1 MELTS
6 IHPGVYLLYYFIMVL
21 FAFIFSDPYFVV
33 TFLVLL
39 LVLIALQGVS
49 HELKNIMRLF
59 IPLSILIMILNP
71 LLNRTGAHKIYLWSG
86 FFITYEAIAYG
97 ILMSLALLI
106 VILVFSSYNRSVSYQ
121 EMLYIFSKK
130 LPIISMI
137 IVMALRFIPL
147 INSRAIEVQKLNN
160 LKNNGIEMEMDSD
173 ESNDSEALDLDE
185 FNSNINTDY
194 DSKLVN
200 KLKSNKRVA
209 AIIKE
214 AKTLGKIMGITVS
227 WSLEES
233 MFTAKS
239 MKARGYNA
247 TERTSYLSYKFSNAD
262 FAFIALIIV
271 TVGIIIIG
279 LLHGVGMINIYPSI
293 DFKFSNLPL
302 NIYYLA
308 FIVFLL
314 PLIYLEIKERILWH
328 WLNSITSAL
337 HTWIQMGP
345 NHRSSHWT
353 TLTLKSITVTLF
365 SYADHQDAVKP
376 LCSPIWR
383 RNWCLQ
389 AEDQVKSSSMGQ
401 G

>member
-6 IHPGVYLLYYFIMVL
+6 IHPAVYLIYYFIMVL
-21 FAFIFSDPYFVV
+21 FAFIFSDPYFVL
-33 TFLVLL
+33 TFLVLIL
-39 LVLIALQGVS
+39 ILIALQGVS
-49 HELKNIMRLF
+49 SELRNILKF
-59 IPLSILIMILNP
+59 FVPLSILIIILNP
-71 LLNRTGAHKIYLWSG
+71 LLNRTGAHKIYLWPN

-160 LKNNGIEMEMDSD
+160 LKNNGIEFDSISHESND
-173 ESNDSEALDLDE
+173 NGLELGSNDSENKESEHNSDSDYSNKIDSDYSNKMDLDE
-185 FNSNINTDY
+185 FNSNWNTEY
-194 DSKLVN
+194 DSCFIN

-247 TERTSYLSYKFSNAD
+247 TERTSYLSYKYGTAD
-262 FAFIALIIV
+262 YAFLALIIV
-271 TVGIIIIG
+271 TVSIIIVG
-279 LLHGVGMINIYPSI
+279 LIHGVGMINIYPSI
-293 DFKFSNLPL
+293 DFSFSNLPF

-314 PLIYLEIKERILWH
+314 PLIYLELKERLLWH
-328 WLNSITSAL
+328 
-337 HTWIQMGP
+337 
-345 NHRSSHWT
+345 
-353 TLTLKSITVTLF
+353 
-365 SYADHQDAVKP
+365 
-376 LCSPIWR
+376 
-383 RNWCLQ
+383 
-389 AEDQVKSSSMGQ
+389 
-401 G
+401 

>member
-6 IHPGVYLLYYFIMVL
+6 IHPAVYLLYYFIMVL

-33 TFLVLL
+33 TFLILI
-39 LVLIALQGVS
+39 LVLIYLQGVS
-49 HELKNIMRLF
+49 SELKNIMKLF

-71 LLNRTGAHKIYLWSG
+71 LLNRTGAHKIYLWSN

-160 LKNNGIEMEMDSD
+160 LKNNGIEFDGEDNDKMDETD
-173 ESNDSEALDLDE
+173 NPDDSRRLDLDE

-194 DSKLVN
+194 DSKFVN
-200 KLKSNKRVA
+200 KLKSNKRIA

-247 TERTSYLSYKFSNAD
+247 TERTSYLSYKFGNAD
-262 FAFIALIIV
+262 LAFLAVIFITVAIIIV
-271 TVGIIIIG
+271 G
-279 LLHGVGMINIYPSI
+279 LLKGIGMINIYPSI
-293 DFKFSNLPL
+293 NFSFSNLPF

-314 PLIYLEIKERILWH
+314 PLIYLEIKERILW
-328 WLNSITSAL
+328 
-337 HTWIQMGP
+337 
-345 NHRSSHWT
+345 
-353 TLTLKSITVTLF
+353 
-365 SYADHQDAVKP
+365 
-376 LCSPIWR
+376 
-383 RNWCLQ
+383 RN
-389 AEDQVKSSSMGQ
+389 
-401 G
+401 

>member
-33 TFLVLL
+33 TFLILI
-39 LVLIALQGVS
+39 LVLIALQGIS
-49 HELKNIMRLF
+49 HELKNIMKLF

-160 LKNNGIEMEMDSD
+160 LKSNGIELESD
-173 ESNDSEALDLDE
+173 DE
-185 FNSNINTDY
+185 ERIDVDTFDSNINTDY
-194 DSKLVN
+194 NSKLVD
-200 KLKSNKRVA
+200 KLKSNKRIA

-262 FAFIALIIV
+262 FAFIALIII
-271 TVGIIIIG
+271 TVGIIIVG

-293 DFKFSNLPL
+293 DFRFSNLPF

-328 WLNSITSAL
+328 
-337 HTWIQMGP
+337 
-345 NHRSSHWT
+345 
-353 TLTLKSITVTLF
+353 
-365 SYADHQDAVKP
+365 
-376 LCSPIWR
+376 
-383 RNWCLQ
+383 
-389 AEDQVKSSSMGQ
+389 
-401 G
+401 

>member
-33 TFLVLL
+33 TFLVLIL
-39 LVLIALQGVS
+39 ILIALQGVS
-49 HELKNIMRLF
+49 SELKNIMKLF

-71 LLNRTGAHKIYLWSG
+71 LLNRTGAHKIYLWSN

-97 ILMSLALLI
+97 VLMSLALLI

-160 LKNNGIEMEMDSD
+160 LKNNGVEFDSD
-173 ESNDSEALDLDE
+173 ETDGNDDSYDSIESNKIDMDE

-194 DSKLVN
+194 DSKFIN

-214 AKTLGKIMGITVS
+214 AKTIGKIMGITVS

-247 TERTSYLSYKFSNAD
+247 TERTSYLSYKFGNAD
-262 FAFIALIIV
+262 YAFIALIMV

-279 LLHGVGMINIYPSI
+279 LLKGVGMINIYPSI
-293 DFKFSNLPL
+293 DFKFSNLPF

-308 FIVFLL
+308 FVLFLL

-328 WLNSITSAL
+328 
-337 HTWIQMGP
+337 
-345 NHRSSHWT
+345 
-353 TLTLKSITVTLF
+353 
-365 SYADHQDAVKP
+365 
-376 LCSPIWR
+376 
-383 RNWCLQ
+383 
-389 AEDQVKSSSMGQ
+389 
-401 G
+401 

>member
-6 IHPGVYLLYYFIMVL
+6 IHPAVYLLYYFIMVL

-33 TFLVLL
+33 TFLVLIL
-39 LVLIALQGVS
+39 ILIALQGVS
-49 HELKNIMRLF
+49 SELKNIMKLF

-71 LLNRTGAHKIYLWSG
+71 LLNRTGAHKIYLWQN

-160 LKNNGIEMEMDSD
+160 LKNNGVEFDNEDCDDS
-173 ESNDSEALDLDE
+173 NKMDLDE

-194 DSKLVN
+194 NSKFIN
-200 KLKSNKRVA
+200 RLKSNKRIA

-247 TERTSYLSYKFSNAD
+247 AERTSYLSYKFGNAD
-262 FAFIALIIV
+262 YAFLAIIIATVAIIIV
-271 TVGIIIIG
+271 G
-279 LLHGVGMINIYPSI
+279 LLKCIS
-293 DFKFSNLPL
+293 SN
-302 NIYYLA
+302 
-308 FIVFLL
+308 
-314 PLIYLEIKERILWH
+314 
-328 WLNSITSAL
+328 
-337 HTWIQMGP
+337 
-345 NHRSSHWT
+345 NHRYSSHYNSW
-353 TLTLKSITVTLF
+353 I
-365 SYADHQDAVKP
+365 
-376 LCSPIWR
+376 
-383 RNWCLQ
+383 
-389 AEDQVKSSSMGQ
+389 AEGSGDDKHLSFN
-401 G
+401 

>member
-6 IHPGVYLLYYFIMVL
+6 IHPAVYLLYYFIMVL
-21 FAFIFSDPYFVV
+21 FAFIFSDPYFVI
-33 TFLVLL
+33 TFLVLIL
-39 LVLIALQGVS
+39 ILIALQGVS
-49 HELKNIMRLF
+49 SELKNIMKLF

-71 LLNRTGAHKIYLWSG
+71 LLNRTGAHRIYLWEN

-160 LKNNGIEMEMDSD
+160 LKNNGVEFDNEDNGSENCEESMENGS
-173 ESNDSEALDLDE
+173 SSIDLDQ

-194 DSKLVN
+194 DSKIVN
-200 KLKSNKRVA
+200 RLKSNKRVA

-247 TERTSYLSYKFSNAD
+247 TERTSYLSYKFGNAD
-262 FAFIALIIV
+262 YAFLAIIIV
-271 TVGIIIIG
+271 TVAIIIVG
-279 LLHGVGMINIYPSI
+279 LLQGVGMINIYPSI
-293 DFKFSNLPL
+293 DFSFSNLPF
-302 NIYYLA
+302 NVYYLA

-314 PLIYLEIKERILWH
+314 PLIYLELKERLLWH
-328 WLNSITSAL
+328 
-337 HTWIQMGP
+337 
-345 NHRSSHWT
+345 
-353 TLTLKSITVTLF
+353 
-365 SYADHQDAVKP
+365 
-376 LCSPIWR
+376 
-383 RNWCLQ
+383 
-389 AEDQVKSSSMGQ
+389 
-401 G
+401 

>member
-33 TFLVLL
+33 TFLALI
-39 LVLIALQGVS
+39 LVLITLQGVS
-49 HELKNIMRLF
+49 SELKNILKF
-59 IPLSILIMILNP
+59 YIPLSILILILNP
-71 LLNRTGAHKIYLWSG
+71 LLNRTGAHKIYLWSN
-86 FFITYEAIAYG
+86 FFVTYEAIAYG
-97 ILMSLALLI
+97 VLMTLALLI

-160 LKNNGIEMEMDSD
+160 LKNNGIEMERDSD
-173 ESNDSEALDLDE
+173 ESNDSDNSNSLDLDQ

-194 DSKLVN
+194 DSKIVN
-200 KLKSNKRVA
+200 KLKPNKRVA

-247 TERTSYLSYKFSNAD
+247 TERTSYLSYKFGNAD
-262 FAFIALIIV
+262 YAFIALIIV
-271 TVGIIIIG
+271 TVGIIIVG
-279 LLHGVGMINIYPSI
+279 LLKGVGMINIYPSI
-293 DFKFSNLPL
+293 DFRFSNLPF

-314 PLIYLEIKERILWH
+314 PLIYLEIKERILW
-328 WLNSITSAL
+328 
-337 HTWIQMGP
+337 
-345 NHRSSHWT
+345 
-353 TLTLKSITVTLF
+353 
-365 SYADHQDAVKP
+365 
-376 LCSPIWR
+376 
-383 RNWCLQ
+383 RN
-389 AEDQVKSSSMGQ
+389 
-401 G
+401 

>member
-6 IHPGVYLLYYFIMVL
+6 IHPAVYLLYYFIMVL

-33 TFLVLL
+33 TFLVLIL
-39 LVLIALQGVS
+39 ILIALQGVS
-49 HELKNIMRLF
+49 SELKNIMKLF

-71 LLNRTGAHKIYLWSG
+71 LLNRTGAHKIYLWQN

-160 LKNNGIEMEMDSD
+160 LKNNGVEVDNEDCDDS
-173 ESNDSEALDLDE
+173 NKMDLDE

-194 DSKLVN
+194 DSRFIN
-200 KLKSNKRVA
+200 RLKSNKRIA

-247 TERTSYLSYKFSNAD
+247 AERTSYLSYKFGNAD
-262 FAFIALIIV
+262 YAFLAIIIATVAIIIV
-271 TVGIIIIG
+271 G
-279 LLHGVGMINIYPSI
+279 LLKGVGMINIYPSI
-293 DFKFSNLPL
+293 DFSFSNLPF

-314 PLIYLEIKERILWH
+314 PLIYLELKERLLWH
-328 WLNSITSAL
+328 
-337 HTWIQMGP
+337 
-345 NHRSSHWT
+345 
-353 TLTLKSITVTLF
+353 
-365 SYADHQDAVKP
+365 
-376 LCSPIWR
+376 
-383 RNWCLQ
+383 
-389 AEDQVKSSSMGQ
+389 
-401 G
+401 

>member
-33 TFLVLL
+33 TFLALI
-39 LVLIALQGVS
+39 LVLISLQGVS
-49 HELKNIMRLF
+49 SELKNILKF
-59 IPLSILIMILNP
+59 YIPLSILILILNP
-71 LLNRTGAHKIYLWSG
+71 LLNRTGAHKIYLWSN
-86 FFITYEAIAYG
+86 FFVTYEAIAYG
-97 ILMSLALLI
+97 VIMTLALLI

-130 LPIISMI
+130 LPIIAMI

-160 LKNNGIEMEMDSD
+160 LKNNGIEMERDSD
-173 ESNDSEALDLDE
+173 ESNDSDDSNSLDLDQ

-194 DSKLVN
+194 DSKIVN

-247 TERTSYLSYKFSNAD
+247 TERTSYLSYKFGNAD
-262 FAFIALIIV
+262 YAFMALIIV
-271 TVGIIIIG
+271 TVGIIIVG
-279 LLHGVGMINIYPSI
+279 LLKGVGMINIYPSI
-293 DFKFSNLPL
+293 DFRFSNLPF

-314 PLIYLEIKERILWH
+314 PLIYLEIKERILW
-328 WLNSITSAL
+328 
-337 HTWIQMGP
+337 
-345 NHRSSHWT
+345 
-353 TLTLKSITVTLF
+353 
-365 SYADHQDAVKP
+365 
-376 LCSPIWR
+376 
-383 RNWCLQ
+383 RN
-389 AEDQVKSSSMGQ
+389 
-401 G
+401 

>member
-49 HELKNIMRLF
+49 SELKNILKF
-59 IPLSILIMILNP
+59 YIPLSILILILNP
-71 LLNRTGAHKIYLWSG
+71 LLNRTGAHKIYLWSN
-86 FFITYEAIAYG
+86 FFVTYEAIAYG
-97 ILMSLALLI
+97 VIMTLALLI

-173 ESNDSEALDLDE
+173 GSDGSDNSNSLDLDQ

-247 TERTSYLSYKFSNAD
+247 TERTSYLSYKFGNAD
-262 FAFIALIIV
+262 CAFIALIIV
-271 TVGIIIIG
+271 TVGIIIVG
-279 LLHGVGMINIYPSI
+279 LLKGVGMINIYPSI
-293 DFKFSNLPL
+293 DFRFSNLPF

-314 PLIYLEIKERILWH
+314 PLIYLEIKERILW
-328 WLNSITSAL
+328 
-337 HTWIQMGP
+337 
-345 NHRSSHWT
+345 
-353 TLTLKSITVTLF
+353 
-365 SYADHQDAVKP
+365 
-376 LCSPIWR
+376 
-383 RNWCLQ
+383 RN
-389 AEDQVKSSSMGQ
+389 
-401 G
+401 

>member
-1 MELTS
+1 
-6 IHPGVYLLYYFIMVL
+6 
-21 FAFIFSDPYFVV
+21 
-33 TFLVLL
+33 
-39 LVLIALQGVS
+39 
-49 HELKNIMRLF
+49 
-59 IPLSILIMILNP
+59 
-71 LLNRTGAHKIYLWSG
+71 
-86 FFITYEAIAYG
+86 
-97 ILMSLALLI
+97 
-106 VILVFSSYNRSVSYQ
+106 
-121 EMLYIFSKK
+121 
-130 LPIISMI
+130 MI

-160 LKNNGIEMEMDSD
+160 LKNNGIEMERDSD

-328 WLNSITSAL
+328 
-337 HTWIQMGP
+337 
-345 NHRSSHWT
+345 
-353 TLTLKSITVTLF
+353 
-365 SYADHQDAVKP
+365 
-376 LCSPIWR
+376 
-383 RNWCLQ
+383 
-389 AEDQVKSSSMGQ
+389 
-401 G
+401 

>member
-173 ESNDSEALDLDE
+173 KSNDSEALDLDE

-293 DFKFSNLPL
+293 DFRFSNLPF

-328 WLNSITSAL
+328 
-337 HTWIQMGP
+337 
-345 NHRSSHWT
+345 
-353 TLTLKSITVTLF
+353 
-365 SYADHQDAVKP
+365 
-376 LCSPIWR
+376 
-383 RNWCLQ
+383 
-389 AEDQVKSSSMGQ
+389 
-401 G
+401 

>member
-49 HELKNIMRLF
+49 SELKNILKF
-59 IPLSILIMILNP
+59 YIPLSILILILNP
-71 LLNRTGAHKIYLWSG
+71 LLNRTGAHKIYLWSN
-86 FFITYEAIAYG
+86 FFVTYEAIAYG
-97 ILMSLALLI
+97 VIMTLALLI

-173 ESNDSEALDLDE
+173 ESNDSDDSNSLDLDQ

-247 TERTSYLSYKFSNAD
+247 TERTSYLSYKFGNAD
-262 FAFIALIIV
+262 CAFIALIIV
-271 TVGIIIIG
+271 TVGIIIVG
-279 LLHGVGMINIYPSI
+279 LLKGVGMINIYPSI
-293 DFKFSNLPL
+293 DFRFSNLPF

-314 PLIYLEIKERILWH
+314 PLIYLEIKERILW
-328 WLNSITSAL
+328 
-337 HTWIQMGP
+337 
-345 NHRSSHWT
+345 
-353 TLTLKSITVTLF
+353 
-365 SYADHQDAVKP
+365 
-376 LCSPIWR
+376 
-383 RNWCLQ
+383 RN
-389 AEDQVKSSSMGQ
+389 
-401 G
+401 

>member
-160 LKNNGIEMEMDSD
+160 LKNNGIEMDVGD
-173 ESNDSEALDLDE
+173 ADALDLDE

-262 FAFIALIIV
+262 FAFIALIII
-271 TVGIIIIG
+271 TMGIIIVG

-293 DFKFSNLPL
+293 DFKFSNLPF

-308 FIVFLL
+308 FILFLL

-328 WLNSITSAL
+328 
-337 HTWIQMGP
+337 
-345 NHRSSHWT
+345 
-353 TLTLKSITVTLF
+353 
-365 SYADHQDAVKP
+365 
-376 LCSPIWR
+376 
-383 RNWCLQ
+383 
-389 AEDQVKSSSMGQ
+389 
-401 G
+401 

>member
-33 TFLVLL
+33 TFLVLI

-49 HELKNIMRLF
+49 SELKNIMKLF

-71 LLNRTGAHKIYLWSG
+71 LLNRTGAHEIYLWSN
-86 FFITYEAIAYG
+86 FFITYEAVAYG
-97 ILMSLALLI
+97 VLMSLALLI

-160 LKNNGIEMEMDSD
+160 LKNNGVELDNDETDGNDDSYD
-173 ESNDSEALDLDE
+173 SNDSNKLDIDE

-194 DSKLVN
+194 DSKFIN

-247 TERTSYLSYKFSNAD
+247 TERTSYLSYKFGSAD
-262 FAFIALIIV
+262 YAFIALIIV

-279 LLHGVGMINIYPSI
+279 LLKGVGMINIYPSI
-293 DFKFSNLPL
+293 DFKFSNFPF

-328 WLNSITSAL
+328 
-337 HTWIQMGP
+337 
-345 NHRSSHWT
+345 
-353 TLTLKSITVTLF
+353 
-365 SYADHQDAVKP
+365 
-376 LCSPIWR
+376 
-383 RNWCLQ
+383 
-389 AEDQVKSSSMGQ
+389 
-401 G
+401 

>member
-173 ESNDSEALDLDE
+173 KSNDSEALDLDE

-328 WLNSITSAL
+328 
-337 HTWIQMGP
+337 
-345 NHRSSHWT
+345 
-353 TLTLKSITVTLF
+353 
-365 SYADHQDAVKP
+365 
-376 LCSPIWR
+376 
-383 RNWCLQ
+383 
-389 AEDQVKSSSMGQ
+389 
-401 G
+401 

>member
-21 FAFIFSDPYFVV
+21 FAFIFSDPYFVI
-33 TFLVLL
+33 TFLVLI
-39 LVLIALQGVS
+39 LVLIYLQGVS
-49 HELKNIMRLF
+49 SELKNIVKLF

-71 LLNRTGAHKIYLWSG
+71 LLNRTGAHKIYLWSN

-160 LKNNGIEMEMDSD
+160 LKSNGIDVDSD
-173 ESNDSEALDLDE
+173 ELIDGSADAAADNAKKIDLDE

-194 DSKLVN
+194 DSKIVN
-200 KLKSNKRVA
+200 KLKSNKRIA

-214 AKTLGKIMGITVS
+214 AKNLGKIMGITVS

-239 MKARGYNA
+239 MKARI
-247 TERTSYLSYKFSNAD
+247 
-262 FAFIALIIV
+262 FI
-271 TVGIIIIG
+271 TVAIIIIG

-293 DFKFSNLPL
+293 DFSFSNLPF

-314 PLIYLEIKERILWH
+314 PLIYLEIKERLLWH
-328 WLNSITSAL
+328 
-337 HTWIQMGP
+337 
-345 NHRSSHWT
+345 
-353 TLTLKSITVTLF
+353 
-365 SYADHQDAVKP
+365 
-376 LCSPIWR
+376 
-383 RNWCLQ
+383 
-389 AEDQVKSSSMGQ
+389 
-401 G
+401 

>member
-1 MELTS
+1 
-6 IHPGVYLLYYFIMVL
+6 
-21 FAFIFSDPYFVV
+21 
-33 TFLVLL
+33 
-39 LVLIALQGVS
+39 
-49 HELKNIMRLF
+49 
-59 IPLSILIMILNP
+59 
-71 LLNRTGAHKIYLWSG
+71 
-86 FFITYEAIAYG
+86 
-97 ILMSLALLI
+97 
-106 VILVFSSYNRSVSYQ
+106 
-121 EMLYIFSKK
+121 
-130 LPIISMI
+130 MI

-160 LKNNGIEMEMDSD
+160 LKNNGIEMDVGD
-173 ESNDSEALDLDE
+173 ADALDLDE

-194 DSKLVN
+194 DSKFVN

-262 FAFIALIIV
+262 FAFIALIII
-271 TVGIIIIG
+271 TLGIIIVG

-293 DFKFSNLPL
+293 DFKFSNLPF

-328 WLNSITSAL
+328 
-337 HTWIQMGP
+337 
-345 NHRSSHWT
+345 
-353 TLTLKSITVTLF
+353 
-365 SYADHQDAVKP
+365 
-376 LCSPIWR
+376 
-383 RNWCLQ
+383 
-389 AEDQVKSSSMGQ
+389 
-401 G
+401 

>member
-33 TFLVLL
+33 TFLALI
-39 LVLIALQGVS
+39 LVLISLQGVS
-49 HELKNIMRLF
+49 SELKNILKF
-59 IPLSILIMILNP
+59 YIPLSILILILNP
-71 LLNRTGAHKIYLWSG
+71 LLNRTGAHKIYLWSN
-86 FFITYEAIAYG
+86 FFVTYEAIAYG
-97 ILMSLALLI
+97 VLMTLALLI

-160 LKNNGIEMEMDSD
+160 LKNNGIEMERDSD
-173 ESNDSEALDLDE
+173 ESNDSDNSNSLDLDQ

-247 TERTSYLSYKFSNAD
+247 TERTSYLSYKFGNAD
-262 FAFIALIIV
+262 YAFIALIIV
-271 TVGIIIIG
+271 TVGIIIVG
-279 LLHGVGMINIYPSI
+279 LLKGVGMINIYPSI
-293 DFKFSNLPL
+293 DFRFSNLPF

-314 PLIYLEIKERILWH
+314 PLIYLEIKERILW
-328 WLNSITSAL
+328 
-337 HTWIQMGP
+337 
-345 NHRSSHWT
+345 
-353 TLTLKSITVTLF
+353 
-365 SYADHQDAVKP
+365 
-376 LCSPIWR
+376 
-383 RNWCLQ
+383 RN
-389 AEDQVKSSSMGQ
+389 
-401 G
+401 

>member
-6 IHPGVYLLYYFIMVL
+6 IHPAVYLIYYFIMVL

-33 TFLVLL
+33 TFLALI

-49 HELKNIMRLF
+49 SELKNILKFF
-59 IPLSILIMILNP
+59 IPLSVLIMILNP
-71 LLNRTGAHKIYLWSG
+71 LLNRTGAHRIYLWQN

-106 VILVFSSYNRSVSYQ
+106 VILIFSSYNRSVSYQ

-147 INSRAIEVQKLNN
+147 INSRAIEVQKLNK
-160 LKNNGIEMEMDSD
+160 LKTNGVEFDDDENDHSGDLEDS
-173 ESNDSEALDLDE
+173 NKPDLDE

-247 TERTSYLSYKFSNAD
+247 TERTSYLSYRFGNAD
-262 FAFIALIIV
+262 YAFLAIIV
-271 TVGIIIIG
+271 VTVSIIAVG

-293 DFKFSNLPL
+293 DFSFSDLPF

-314 PLIYLEIKERILWH
+314 PLIYLEIKERFLWH
-328 WLNSITSAL
+328 
-337 HTWIQMGP
+337 
-345 NHRSSHWT
+345 
-353 TLTLKSITVTLF
+353 
-365 SYADHQDAVKP
+365 
-376 LCSPIWR
+376 
-383 RNWCLQ
+383 
-389 AEDQVKSSSMGQ
+389 
-401 G
+401 

>member
-39 LVLIALQGVS
+39 LILIALQGVS
-49 HELKNIMRLF
+49 HELKNIMKLF
-59 IPLSILIMILNP
+59 IPLSTLIMILNP

-160 LKNNGIEMEMDSD
+160 LKNNGIEMDVGD
-173 ESNDSEALDLDE
+173 ADALDLDE

-262 FAFIALIIV
+262 FAFIALIII
-271 TVGIIIIG
+271 TVGIIIVG

-293 DFKFSNLPL
+293 DFKFSNLPF

-308 FIVFLL
+308 FIIFLL

-328 WLNSITSAL
+328 
-337 HTWIQMGP
+337 
-345 NHRSSHWT
+345 
-353 TLTLKSITVTLF
+353 
-365 SYADHQDAVKP
+365 
-376 LCSPIWR
+376 
-383 RNWCLQ
+383 
-389 AEDQVKSSSMGQ
+389 
-401 G
+401 

>member
-6 IHPGVYLLYYFIMVL
+6 IHPGVYLL
-21 FAFIFSDPYFVV
+21 PYFVV

-194 DSKLVN
+194 DSKFVN

-209 AIIKE
+209 AII
-214 AKTLGKIMGITVS
+214 S
-227 WSLEES
+227 WE
-233 MFTAKS
+233 
-239 MKARGYNA
+239 
-247 TERTSYLSYKFSNAD
+247 
-262 FAFIALIIV
+262 
-271 TVGIIIIG
+271 
-279 LLHGVGMINIYPSI
+279 
-293 DFKFSNLPL
+293 
-302 NIYYLA
+302 
-308 FIVFLL
+308 
-314 PLIYLEIKERILWH
+314 
-328 WLNSITSAL
+328 
-337 HTWIQMGP
+337 
-345 NHRSSHWT
+345 
-353 TLTLKSITVTLF
+353 
-365 SYADHQDAVKP
+365 
-376 LCSPIWR
+376 
-383 RNWCLQ
+383 
-389 AEDQVKSSSMGQ
+389 
-401 G
+401 

>member
-33 TFLVLL
+33 TFLALI
-39 LVLIALQGVS
+39 LVLISLQGVS
-49 HELKNIMRLF
+49 SELKNILKF
-59 IPLSILIMILNP
+59 YIPLSILILILNP
-71 LLNRTGAHKIYLWSG
+71 LLNRTGAHKIYLWSN
-86 FFITYEAIAYG
+86 FFVTYEAIAYG
-97 ILMSLALLI
+97 VLMTLALLI

-173 ESNDSEALDLDE
+173 ESNDSDDSNSLDLDQ

-209 AIIKE
+209 AIINE

-247 TERTSYLSYKFSNAD
+247 TERTSYLSYKFGNAD
-262 FAFIALIIV
+262 YAFIALIIV
-271 TVGIIIIG
+271 TVGIIIAG
-279 LLHGVGMINIYPSI
+279 LLKGVGMINIYPSI
-293 DFKFSNLPL
+293 DFRFSNLPF

-314 PLIYLEIKERILWH
+314 PLIYLEIKERILW
-328 WLNSITSAL
+328 
-337 HTWIQMGP
+337 
-345 NHRSSHWT
+345 
-353 TLTLKSITVTLF
+353 
-365 SYADHQDAVKP
+365 
-376 LCSPIWR
+376 
-383 RNWCLQ
+383 RN
-389 AEDQVKSSSMGQ
+389 
-401 G
+401 

>member
-6 IHPGVYLLYYFIMVL
+6 IHPAVYLLYYFIMVL
-21 FAFIFSDPYFVV
+21 FAFIFSDPYFVL
-33 TFLVLL
+33 TFLLL
-39 LVLIALQGVS
+39 ILVLIALQGIS
-49 HELKNIMRLF
+49 SELKNIMKLF

-71 LLNRTGAHKIYLWSG
+71 LLNRTGAHKIYLWSN

-160 LKNNGIEMEMDSD
+160 LKNNGMEFDENENGFDSDDDLKNNAYDLNGGNSHD
-173 ESNDSEALDLDE
+173 ESNKIDLDE
-185 FNSNINTDY
+185 LNSNINTDY
-194 DSKLVN
+194 DSKLIN
-200 KLKSNKRVA
+200 KLKSNKRMA

-247 TERTSYLSYKFSNAD
+247 TERTSYLSYKFGNAD
-262 FAFIALIIV
+262 YAFIAIIIV
-271 TVGIIIIG
+271 TVSIIMVG
-279 LLHGVGMINIYPSI
+279 LLQGVGMINIYPSI
-293 DFKFSNLPL
+293 DFRFSDLPF

-328 WLNSITSAL
+328 
-337 HTWIQMGP
+337 
-345 NHRSSHWT
+345 
-353 TLTLKSITVTLF
+353 
-365 SYADHQDAVKP
+365 
-376 LCSPIWR
+376 
-383 RNWCLQ
+383 
-389 AEDQVKSSSMGQ
+389 
-401 G
+401 

>member
-160 LKNNGIEMEMDSD
+160 LKNNGIEMEMGSD

-194 DSKLVN
+194 DSKFVN

-328 WLNSITSAL
+328 
-337 HTWIQMGP
+337 
-345 NHRSSHWT
+345 
-353 TLTLKSITVTLF
+353 
-365 SYADHQDAVKP
+365 
-376 LCSPIWR
+376 
-383 RNWCLQ
+383 
-389 AEDQVKSSSMGQ
+389 
-401 G
+401 

>member
-328 WLNSITSAL
+328 
-337 HTWIQMGP
+337 
-345 NHRSSHWT
+345 
-353 TLTLKSITVTLF
+353 
-365 SYADHQDAVKP
+365 
-376 LCSPIWR
+376 
-383 RNWCLQ
+383 
-389 AEDQVKSSSMGQ
+389 
-401 G
+401 

>member
-6 IHPGVYLLYYFIMVL
+6 IHPAVYLLYYFIMVL

-33 TFLVLL
+33 TFLVLIL
-39 LVLIALQGVS
+39 ILIALQGVS
-49 HELKNIMRLF
+49 SELKNIMKLF

-71 LLNRTGAHKIYLWSG
+71 LLNRTGAHKIYLWQN

-160 LKNNGIEMEMDSD
+160 LKNNGVEFDNEDCDDS
-173 ESNDSEALDLDE
+173 NKMDLDE

-194 DSKLVN
+194 NSKFIN
-200 KLKSNKRVA
+200 RLKSNKRIA

-247 TERTSYLSYKFSNAD
+247 TERTSYLSYKFGNAD
-262 FAFIALIIV
+262 YAFIALIIV
-271 TVGIIIIG
+271 TVGIIIVG
-279 LLHGVGMINIYPSI
+279 LLKGVGMINIYPSI
-293 DFKFSNLPL
+293 DFRFSNLPF

-314 PLIYLEIKERILWH
+314 PLIYLEIKERILW
-328 WLNSITSAL
+328 
-337 HTWIQMGP
+337 
-345 NHRSSHWT
+345 
-353 TLTLKSITVTLF
+353 
-365 SYADHQDAVKP
+365 
-376 LCSPIWR
+376 
-383 RNWCLQ
+383 RN
-389 AEDQVKSSSMGQ
+389 
-401 G
+401 

>member
-262 FAFIALIIV
+262 FAFIALIII
-271 TVGIIIIG
+271 TVGIIIVG

-293 DFKFSNLPL
+293 DFKFSNLPF

-308 FIVFLL
+308 FILFLL

-328 WLNSITSAL
+328 
-337 HTWIQMGP
+337 
-345 NHRSSHWT
+345 
-353 TLTLKSITVTLF
+353 
-365 SYADHQDAVKP
+365 
-376 LCSPIWR
+376 
-383 RNWCLQ
+383 
-389 AEDQVKSSSMGQ
+389 
-401 G
+401 

>member
-6 IHPGVYLLYYFIMVL
+6 IHPAVYLIYYFIMVL

-33 TFLVLL
+33 TFLALI

-49 HELKNIMRLF
+49 SELKNILKFF
-59 IPLSILIMILNP
+59 IPLSVLIMILNP
-71 LLNRTGAHKIYLWSG
+71 LLNRTGAHRIYLWQN

-106 VILVFSSYNRSVSYQ
+106 VILIFSSYNRSVSYQ

-160 LKNNGIEMEMDSD
+160 LKTNGVEFDDDENDHSGDLEDS
-173 ESNDSEALDLDE
+173 NKPDLDE

-200 KLKSNKRVA
+200 KLKSNKMVA

-247 TERTSYLSYKFSNAD
+247 TERTSYLSYRFGNAD
-262 FAFIALIIV
+262 YAFLAIIV
-271 TVGIIIIG
+271 VTVSIIAVG

-293 DFKFSNLPL
+293 DFSFSDLPF

-314 PLIYLEIKERILWH
+314 PLIYLEIKERLLWH
-328 WLNSITSAL
+328 
-337 HTWIQMGP
+337 
-345 NHRSSHWT
+345 
-353 TLTLKSITVTLF
+353 
-365 SYADHQDAVKP
+365 
-376 LCSPIWR
+376 
-383 RNWCLQ
+383 
-389 AEDQVKSSSMGQ
+389 
-401 G
+401 

>member
-247 TERTSYLSYKFSNAD
+247 TERTSYLS
-262 FAFIALIIV
+262 
-271 TVGIIIIG
+271 
-279 LLHGVGMINIYPSI
+279 I
-293 DFKFSNLPL
+293 DFKFSNLPF

-328 WLNSITSAL
+328 
-337 HTWIQMGP
+337 
-345 NHRSSHWT
+345 
-353 TLTLKSITVTLF
+353 
-365 SYADHQDAVKP
+365 
-376 LCSPIWR
+376 
-383 RNWCLQ
+383 
-389 AEDQVKSSSMGQ
+389 
-401 G
+401 

>member
-33 TFLVLL
+33 TFLVLI

-49 HELKNIMRLF
+49 SELRNILKLF
-59 IPLSILIMILNP
+59 IPLSVLIMILNR
-71 LLNRTGAHKIYLWSG
+71 LLNRTGARKIYLWSN
-86 FFITYEAIAYG
+86 FFVTYEAIAYG

-106 VILVFSSYNRSVSYQ
+106 VILIFSSYNQSVSYQ

-147 INSRAIEVQKLNN
+147 INSRAIEVQKLNH
-160 LKNNGIEMEMDSD
+160 LKNYGVEYQVDEAIDDS
-173 ESNDSEALDLDE
+173 NKLDLDE

-194 DSKLVN
+194 DSKFID
-200 KLKSNKRVA
+200 KIKSNKRIA
-209 AIIKE
+209 PIIKE
-214 AKTLGKIMGITVS
+214 AKNLGKIMGITVS

-247 TERTSYLSYKFSNAD
+247 TERTSYLSYKFGNAD
-262 FAFIALIIV
+262 YAFLAIIIV
-271 TVGIIIIG
+271 TVSVIVVG
-279 LLHGVGMINIYPSI
+279 LLKGVGMINIYPSI
-293 DFKFSNLPL
+293 NFSFSNLPL

-308 FIVFLL
+308 FILFLL

-328 WLNSITSAL
+328 
-337 HTWIQMGP
+337 
-345 NHRSSHWT
+345 
-353 TLTLKSITVTLF
+353 
-365 SYADHQDAVKP
+365 
-376 LCSPIWR
+376 
-383 RNWCLQ
+383 
-389 AEDQVKSSSMGQ
+389 
-401 G
+401 

>member
-1 MELTS
+1 MAL
-6 IHPGVYLLYYFIMVL
+6 I
-21 FAFIFSDPYFVV
+21 
-33 TFLVLL
+33 

-49 HELKNIMRLF
+49 SELKNILKFF
-59 IPLSILIMILNP
+59 IPLSLLIMILNP
-71 LLNRTGAHKIYLWSG
+71 LLNRTGAHRIYLWQN

-106 VILVFSSYNRSVSYQ
+106 VILIFSSYNRSVSYQ

-147 INSRAIEVQKLNN
+147 INSRAIEVQKLNK
-160 LKNNGIEMEMDSD
+160 LKTNGVEFDDDENDHSGDLEDS
-173 ESNDSEALDLDE
+173 NKPDLDE

-200 KLKSNKRVA
+200 KLKSNKMVA

-247 TERTSYLSYKFSNAD
+247 TERTSYLSYRFGNAD
-262 FAFIALIIV
+262 YAFLAIIV
-271 TVGIIIIG
+271 VTVSIIAVG

-293 DFKFSNLPL
+293 DFSFSDLPF

-314 PLIYLEIKERILWH
+314 PLIYLEIKERLLWH
-328 WLNSITSAL
+328 
-337 HTWIQMGP
+337 
-345 NHRSSHWT
+345 
-353 TLTLKSITVTLF
+353 
-365 SYADHQDAVKP
+365 
-376 LCSPIWR
+376 
-383 RNWCLQ
+383 
-389 AEDQVKSSSMGQ
+389 
-401 G
+401 

>member
-1 MELTS
+1 
-6 IHPGVYLLYYFIMVL
+6 
-21 FAFIFSDPYFVV
+21 
-33 TFLVLL
+33 
-39 LVLIALQGVS
+39 
-49 HELKNIMRLF
+49 
-59 IPLSILIMILNP
+59 
-71 LLNRTGAHKIYLWSG
+71 
-86 FFITYEAIAYG
+86 
-97 ILMSLALLI
+97 
-106 VILVFSSYNRSVSYQ
+106 
-121 EMLYIFSKK
+121 
-130 LPIISMI
+130 MI

-160 LKNNGIEMEMDSD
+160 LKVNGIDFDDEENDEKDGNDETDGSDDSRR
-173 ESNDSEALDLDE
+173 LDVDE

-194 DSKLVN
+194 NSKFVDR
-200 KLKSNKRVA
+200 LKSNKRIA

-293 DFKFSNLPL
+293 DFKFSNLPF

-328 WLNSITSAL
+328 
-337 HTWIQMGP
+337 
-345 NHRSSHWT
+345 
-353 TLTLKSITVTLF
+353 
-365 SYADHQDAVKP
+365 
-376 LCSPIWR
+376 
-383 RNWCLQ
+383 
-389 AEDQVKSSSMGQ
+389 
-401 G
+401 

>member
-1 MELTS
+1 
-6 IHPGVYLLYYFIMVL
+6 
-21 FAFIFSDPYFVV
+21 
-33 TFLVLL
+33 

-160 LKNNGIEMEMDSD
+160 LKNNGIEMEMGSD

-293 DFKFSNLPL
+293 DFKFSNLPF

-328 WLNSITSAL
+328 
-337 HTWIQMGP
+337 
-345 NHRSSHWT
+345 
-353 TLTLKSITVTLF
+353 
-365 SYADHQDAVKP
+365 
-376 LCSPIWR
+376 
-383 RNWCLQ
+383 
-389 AEDQVKSSSMGQ
+389 
-401 G
+401 

>member
-39 LVLIALQGVS
+39 LILIALQGVS
-49 HELKNIMRLF
+49 HELKNIMKLF

-160 LKNNGIEMEMDSD
+160 LKNNGIEMDVGD
-173 ESNDSEALDLDE
+173 ADALDLDE

-262 FAFIALIIV
+262 FAFIALIII
-271 TVGIIIIG
+271 TVGIIIVG
-279 LLHGVGMINIYPSI
+279 LLHGVGMINIYPSS

-314 PLIYLEIKERILWH
+314 PLIYLEIKERILW
-328 WLNSITSAL
+328 
-337 HTWIQMGP
+337 
-345 NHRSSHWT
+345 
-353 TLTLKSITVTLF
+353 
-365 SYADHQDAVKP
+365 
-376 LCSPIWR
+376 
-383 RNWCLQ
+383 RN
-389 AEDQVKSSSMGQ
+389 
-401 G
+401 

>member
-293 DFKFSNLPL
+293 DFKFSNLPF
-302 NIYYLA
+302 NIYYL
-308 FIVFLL
+308 
-314 PLIYLEIKERILWH
+314 
-328 WLNSITSAL
+328 
-337 HTWIQMGP
+337 
-345 NHRSSHWT
+345 
-353 TLTLKSITVTLF
+353 
-365 SYADHQDAVKP
+365 
-376 LCSPIWR
+376 
-383 RNWCLQ
+383 
-389 AEDQVKSSSMGQ
+389 
-401 G
+401 